1 MRKSEI
7 EQKGSIGDVQR
18 NPRRR
23 RRRRRKNATIWGY
36 IHPTLEVV
44 REKNSQE

>member
-18 NPRRR
+18 NPRR